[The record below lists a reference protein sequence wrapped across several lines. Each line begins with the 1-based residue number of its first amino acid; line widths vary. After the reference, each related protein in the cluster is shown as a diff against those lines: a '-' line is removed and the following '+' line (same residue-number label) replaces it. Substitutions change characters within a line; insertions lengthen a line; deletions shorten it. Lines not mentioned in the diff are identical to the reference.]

1 MGQVLKVAIPVP
13 LRQLFDY
20 LPKGS
25 TLPAIG
31 SRCEVQFGRRRL
43 IGIVWGYG
51 EPSVALNTIRPI
63 LRSLDEHSVL
73 PEDLLTL
80 CQKAAQYYHHPIGE
94 VLQAALPTNL
104 RKGESAQHE
113 GQLIWRMTPA
123 GKHAEV
129 EGLNRAPRQKEALLC
144 LQQHPKGL
152 SRPALTSLDIS
163 SQALNALAKK
173 GWAELVAQPLSAAT
187 WQHSPVLGEAPLTA
201 NPEQLAA
208 IDALNSDDSFNTYLL
223 DGVTGSGKTEVYLQA
238 MAKRLEEGKQILM
251 LVPEIGLTPQTIQ
264 RFKKRFNVPIHVLH
278 SGLTDKERLHAW
290 QMASEGQAAII
301 IGTRSAVFTP
311 LATPGMII
319 VDEAHDASFK
329 QQDGFRYSARDLS
342 IWRAQI
348 LNIPIVLG
356 TATPTLE
363 NLHLAQEGRFK
374 HLRLPHRT
382 GKAQAPTIQLEDC
395 SQLSPLQPL
404 SEYSLKALQ
413 HTLDKGR
420 QALVFI
426 NRRGYAPLLLCG
438 DCGWQSECPHC
449 DAHMTWHRLAR
460 ELRCHHCGTQR
471 PIPVSCPKCGSHH
484 LLDRGAGTEKLQQLL
499 EERFPQHALV
509 RIDRDSTR
517 QKGSLA
523 KQLEKVHQGEP
534 CILVG
539 TQMLAKGHHFSRL
552 DLAVMLEADAGF
564 MSADFRGPE
573 QAAQLI
579 LQVAGRTGRTDNPG
593 RLLIQTR
600 QIDNPL
606 LQLLCQG
613 DYHKFAMQLMQERRL
628 AGFPPFGYLALF
640 RAESIQQEQPMELLE
655 AAAAPLLQ
663 QHEVMVLGPAPA
675 PMERRQGRYRSQL
688 LLLAPERKP
697 LHQLIPSII
706 DSINAHP
713 LSKRCRWH
721 LDIDPVDLT

>member
-1 MGQVLKVAIPVP
+1 MGQVVKVAVPVP

-20 LPKGS
+20 LPTGPH
-25 TLPAIG
+25 LPAIG
-31 SRCEVQFGRRRL
+31 SRCEVQFSRRRL
-43 IGIVWGYG
+43 IDVVWAHG
-51 EPSVALNTIRPI
+51 EASVAASTIRPI
-63 LRSLDEHSVL
+63 LRQLDEQAIL
-73 PEDLLTL
+73 PPDLLTL
-80 CQKAAQYYHHPIGE
+80 CKKAAQYYHHPVGE
-94 VLQAALPTNL
+94 VLQTALPASL
-104 RKGESAQHE
+104 RKGHSGTHE
-113 GQLIWRMTPA
+113 GELIWRITAA
-123 GKHAEV
+123 GHHADID
-129 EGLNRAPRQKEALLC
+129 GLTRAPRQQEALIC
-144 LQQHPKGL
+144 LKQHQQGL
-152 SRPALTSLDIS
+152 SRPALTSLNIS

-173 GWAELVAQPLSAAT
+173 GWAELVNLPLTAT
-187 WQHSPVLGEAPLTA
+187 PWQERPFLGEAPLTPNA
-201 NPEQLAA
+201 EQQAA
-208 IDALNSDDSFNTYLL
+208 IDALLGEDHFNTYLL
-223 DGVTGSGKTEVYLQA
+223 DGVTGSGKTEVYLQV
-238 MAKRLEEGKQILM
+238 MAKHLGAGQQVLM

-264 RFKKRFNVPIHVLH
+264 RFKQRFNVPIHVLH
-278 SGLTDKERLHAW
+278 SGLTDKERLYAW
-290 QMASEGQAAII
+290 QMAAEGQAAII

-311 LATPGMII
+311 LARPGIII
-319 VDEAHDASFK
+319 VDEAHDTSFK
-329 QQDGFRYSARDLS
+329 QQDGFRYSARDLA

-363 NLHLAQEGRFK
+363 NLHAAQEGRFR

-382 GKAQAPTIQLEDC
+382 GHAQPPIIQLEDC
-395 SQLSPLQPL
+395 SQLNPLEPL

-420 QALVFI
+420 QALVFV

-449 DAHMTWHRLAR
+449 DAHMTWHRLAG
-460 ELRCHHCGTQR
+460 ELRRHHCNTQR
-471 PIPVSCPKCGSHH
+471 PIPTRCPQCGSHH
-484 LLDRGAGTEKLQQLL
+484 LIDRGAGTEKLQQML
-499 EERFPQHALV
+499 EQHFPNRALV

-523 KQLEKVHQGEP
+523 KQLDIVHQGKP

-552 DLAVMLEADAGF
+552 DLAIMLEADAGF

-579 LQVAGRTGRTDNPG
+579 LQVAGRTGRTDQPG

-640 RAESIQQEQPMELLE
+640 RAESIQQDHPATLL
-655 AAAAPLLQ
+655 AAASANLWQ

-688 LLLAPERKP
+688 LLLAPERKA
-697 LHQLIPSII
+697 LHKLIPGLI
-706 DSINAHP
+706 DALNAHP

-721 LDIDPVDLT
+721 VDVDPVDLT

>member
-1 MGQVLKVAIPVP
+1 MGQVLKVAVPVP

-20 LPKGS
+20 LPKGPH
-25 TLPAIG
+25 LPCIG

-43 IGIVWGYG
+43 IGVVWEHGTA
-51 EPSVALNTIRPI
+51 SVAANTIRPI
-63 LRSLDEHSVL
+63 LRSLDEKSVL
-73 PEDLLTL
+73 PPDLLTL
-80 CQKAAQYYHHPIGE
+80 CEKAAQYYHHPIGE
-94 VLQAALPTNL
+94 VLQTALPASL
-104 RKGESAQHE
+104 RKGESATYE
-113 GQLIWRMTPA
+113 GELVWRITAA
-123 GKHAEV
+123 GGHADLD
-129 EGLNRAPRQKEALLC
+129 GLNRAPRQKEALLC
-144 LQQHPKGL
+144 LQQHNQGL

-173 GWAELVAQPLSAAT
+173 GWVELISQPLATAT
-187 WQHSPVLGEAPLTA
+187 WQNNPVLGEAPLTA
-201 NPEQLAA
+201 NAEQQAA
-208 IDALNSDDSFNTYLL
+208 IDTLLAAKGFNTHLL
-223 DGVTGSGKTEVYLQA
+223 DGVTGSGKTEVYLQV
-238 MAKRLEEGKQILM
+238 MAKHLSAGKQVLM
-251 LVPEIGLTPQTIQ
+251 LIPEIGLTPQTIQ

-278 SGLTDKERLHAW
+278 SGLTDKERLYAW
-290 QMASEGQAAII
+290 QMAADGQAAII

-311 LATPGMII
+311 LAQPGIII
-319 VDEAHDASFK
+319 VDEAHDTSFK
-329 QQDGFRYSARDLS
+329 QQDGFRYSARDLA

-363 NLHLAQEGRFK
+363 NLHAAQEGRFQ
-374 HLRLPHRT
+374 HLRLAQRT
-382 GKAQAPTIQLEDC
+382 GQAQEPIIQLEDC
-395 SQLSPLQPL
+395 SQLSPAEPL
-404 SEYSLKALQ
+404 SEYSLNALQ

-420 QALVFI
+420 QALVFV

-460 ELRCHHCGTQR
+460 ELRCHHCDTQR
-471 PIPVSCPKCGSHH
+471 PIPSRCPQCGSHH
-484 LLDRGAGTEKLQQLL
+484 LLDRGAGTEKLQQIL
-499 EERFPQHALV
+499 EQRFPKHDLI

-523 KQLEKVHQGEP
+523 KQLELVHQGKP

-606 LQLLCQG
+606 MQLLSQG
-613 DYHKFAMQLMQERRL
+613 DYHRFAMQLMQERRL

-640 RAESIQQEQPMELLE
+640 RAESIQQDQPSTLLE
-655 AAAAPLLQ
+655 AAATPLLQ

-675 PMERRQGRYRSQL
+675 PMERRQGRFRSQL
-688 LLLAPERKP
+688 LLLAPERKA
-697 LHQLIPSII
+697 LHRIIPSII
-706 DSINAHP
+706 ASIQGHP
-713 LSKRCRWH
+713 LSNRCRWH
-721 LDIDPVDLT
+721 VDVDPVDLT